1 AKKLQKTLTRPYSVN
16 QRDYWL
22 DLTMTATEDELAMD
36 LRDGE
41 SIKKVAQEFA
51 NKMKRYL
58 NRIGIKA

>member
-1 AKKLQKTLTRPYSVN
+1 MLFRPYSVN
-16 QRDYWL
+16 QRGYWL
-22 DLTMTATEDELAMD
+22 DLTMTATEDELAIN

-58 NRIGIKA
+58 NKIEIKT

>member
-1 AKKLQKTLTRPYSVN
+1 
-16 QRDYWL
+16 
-22 DLTMTATEDELAMD
+22 MTATEDELAIN

-58 NRIGIKA
+58 NRIEIKA